1 MDKTRRSLILGAST
15 LPLIGLSACG
25 GGGGNETDSAI
36 ATGGRAQPQA
46 TGSTGTT
53 DFRVAIYNLG
63 FVDPVFYD
71 AKGGRYIYPTTG
83 KRHACLNGSTMWVCI
98 TESIAGYQ
106 RNVQLQL
113 NGFSLSTNKTF
124 QAGTDIVLGN
134 LTVNGDDGTHYD
146 WEVQTTGSV
155 ASSSISSS
163 TDANGIISGSVL
175 LTFTNLL
182 ISKTPVSKLQNNS
195 VQTANMQLQ
204 GNVTVPFQVETAAWM

>member
-15 LPLIGLSACG
+15 LPLVGLSACG
-25 GGGGNETDSAI
+25 GGGNETGSTTT
-36 ATGGRAQPQA
+36 TGGQVQPQA

-53 DFRVAIYNLG
+53 DFRVAIYNTLT
-63 FVDPVFYD
+63 VDPVFYD
-71 AKGGRYIYPTTG
+71 AKGGRFIYPTTG

-98 TESIAGYQ
+98 TESIAGYH

-146 WEVQTTGSV
+146 WEVQNSGSV

-163 TDANGIISGSVL
+163 TDANGIISGSFIL
-175 LTFTNLL
+175 AFTNLL
-182 ISKTPVSKLQNNS
+182 ISSTPSSKLQNDS
-195 VQTANMQLQ
+195 GTITKMLLQ
-204 GNVTVPFQVETAAWM
+204 GQVTVPFQVETAAWM

>member
-15 LPLIGLSACG
+15 LPLVGLSACG
-25 GGGGNETDSAI
+25 GGGGNETGSAT
-36 ATGGRAQPQA
+36 AAGGQVQPQA
-46 TGSTGTT
+46 TGSTGSTN
-53 DFRVAIYNLG
+53 FRVAIYNPG

-71 AKGGRYIYPTTG
+71 PKGGRYIFPTTG
-83 KRHACLNGSTMWVCI
+83 KNHACLNGSTMWVCI
-98 TESIAGYQ
+98 TESISGYH

-113 NGFSLSTNKTF
+113 NGFSLSTNRTF

-163 TDANGIISGSVL
+163 TTNGITSGSFT

-182 ISKTPVSKLQNNS
+182 ISKTPASKLQNNS

-204 GNVTVPFQVETAAWM
+204 GQVTVPFQVETAAWM